1 MSTVIPPW
9 QVEPILRDADYE
21 PVREAMQAYTL
32 GRDASTADTLWLIE
46 HKPIFTLGLA
56 GKEEHLLHSSNIPV
70 VRTERGGQITYH
82 GPGQIV
88 VYVLVDLRRR
98 NLLVRELVT
107 AIEDA
112 VIDTLASYGLAGE
125 RKDGA
130 PGVYLR
136 DVPGSPPQEL
146 CKVAALGLKVTHGC
160 SWHGVALNV
169 AMDLHPYDLINP
181 CGYAGL
187 RTIDLR
193 TMGVTTTVD
202 QAAQVLV
209 AALQRRVDAASKP
222 TP

>member
-21 PVREAMQAYTL
+21 PVREAMQAFTL
-32 GRDASTADTLWLIE
+32 SRDASTADTLWLIE

-136 DVPGSPPQEL
+136 DVPGSPPHEQ

-193 TMGVTTTVD
+193 TMGVTTTVE